1 MKVRSYLYAVAVIFC
16 HIKLFRLI
24 AHLIHYN
31 NLWSIFIIFAA
42 IFLKAECH
50 INEEVL
56 EKRIEILTNS
66 VRKSRRRKRTSA
78 TEIFEDSEDEHVP
91 SVSLSPGTDES

>member
-1 MKVRSYLYAVAVIFC
+1 MKYFYYICS
-16 HIKLFRLI
+16 
-24 AHLIHYN
+24 
-31 NLWSIFIIFAA
+31 NL
-42 IFLKAECH
+42 LEAECH

-91 SVSLSPGTDES
+91 SVLYHREQMKVKVRTKK